1 MLIGRNVNRVSA
13 VDPYEAL
20 LWGIFA
26 RAARDACGY
35 SPEWR
40 SDAIDWLGDPT
51 VRELAMMLD
60 VVLPRRMLAEQD
72 LATVRLGRGYPS
84 SRRHPQG
91 EEN

>member
-1 MLIGRNVNRVSA
+1 MIGRNVTRPSST
-13 VDPYEAL
+13 DPYEAL

-40 SDAIDWLGDPT
+40 TEAIDWLHDPS

-60 VVLPRRMLAEQD
+60 VVLPRRMLSEQD
-72 LATVRLGRGYPS
+72 LATVRLRRGYPS
-84 SRRHPQG
+84 RRRQPQG